1 MNYSTLGIGSA
12 DLMSLSHLTSTPNYK
27 FYPMFMN
34 WKVFISKMHS
44 AMYYILL
51 LGKIYVLKFFS
62 GNFIL
67 VLQAEFLPLSKIITN
82 FTILSLSI
90 YIDR

>member
-1 MNYSTLGIGSA
+1 
-12 DLMSLSHLTSTPNYK
+12 
-27 FYPMFMN
+27 
-34 WKVFISKMHS
+34 MHS

-51 LGKIYVLKFFS
+51 LGKIYVLTFFS

-67 VLQAEFLPLSKIITN
+67 VLQAEFLPLTKIITN